1 MLNSTRIPH
10 KMMHEETIDALAIS
24 FDLLSCNQIILLL
37 SFSPKSPVPSHA
49 PLLPS
54 YPIPALSAVV
64 VIRTPDPE
72 CLASSSRCFD
82 NDNNPR
88 IEHLPLFPFFILLCL
103 TLLEAIL
110 ILYIIF
116 TYTLGTGDGKSC
128 VSLGISACTC
138 PSIGLRAVFVPAS
151 WGEEEAVIEPPTFR
165 KGVRGVVEDDWYAS
179 SPLQEWA
186 LSPANIIARSR
197 PGPAFGPVPQDPS
210 VGSCFILVI
219 ISLQVGSVLFSA
231 HHLANGLIEEI
242 SMARPRS
249 GDCHDAFRNSLRR
262 GKLWSLPSFTS
273 ISQGI

>member
-1 MLNSTRIPH
+1 MRLHFHP
-10 KMMHEETIDALAIS
+10 
-24 FDLLSCNQIILLL
+24 IL
-37 SFSPKSPVPSHA
+37 
-49 PLLPS
+49 S
-54 YPIPALSAVV
+54 YPIPALPAIIV

-72 CLASSSRCFD
+72 CLAFSSVAFD
-82 NDNNPR
+82 NDNNPH
-88 IEHLPLFPFFILLCL
+88 IEHLPSFPFFFPLCL

-116 TYTLGTGDGKSC
+116 TYTLGTGDGKCC

-138 PSIGLRAVFVPAS
+138 LSS

-179 SPLQEWA
+179 SPLQA

-219 ISLQVGSVLFSA
+219 ISLQVGPVLFSA
-231 HHLANGLIEEI
+231 YHPANGLIEEI